1 MKKKLFV
8 MAMIAT
14 VAATFSSCAKKGCTD
29 ANAEN
34 YYDKAKKDDGS
45 CTYKTSVA
53 FYYTQATADSLWYDG
68 SDYLDFY
75 VDGKKIG
82 TSNTTTYINKPSSCE
97 NLGPINT
104 TIDLGG
110 QKEKN
115 VSYKVV
121 DDLGDII
128 NSGTVTVKGGY
139 CKYLQVVY
147 P

>member
-53 FYYTQATADSLWYDG
+53 FYYTQATADSMWIDG
-68 SDYLDFY
+68 STSLYFY
-75 VDGKKIG
+75 VDNKLIG
-82 TSNTTTYINKPSSCE
+82 SSAADTYWSKPTCE
-97 NLGPINT
+97 SLGPVSYA
-104 TIDLGG
+104 IDLG
-110 QKEKN
+110 KEKSKT

-121 DDLGDII
+121 DDTGYVI
-128 NSGTVTVKGGY
+128 NSGNTTVSGGS
-139 CKYLQVVY
+139 CTILEVVY